1 MYNYSGDFMRT
12 IKSNVAN
19 EIIIKNSRFICL
31 FMKINST
38 DISNILDNIKEE
50 YPKATH
56 YCYAYVYNDIQRFSD
71 DGEPGGT
78 AGMPMLNV
86 LLKEELSNV
95 LCVVIRYFGGIKLGA
110 GGLVRAYTKSVTECL
125 KVTDLMELE
134 EGYKLRLKFNYNDEK
149 QIKYLLKDSNVL
161 NEKYDLDVEYTVL
174 VNNEIFN
181 NIKNYN
187 YEILEKTYIEKS
199 SVLCQIVLVKDFDK
213 NVRG

>member
-1 MYNYSGDFMRT
+1 MRT
-12 IKSNVAN
+12 IKSNMAN
-19 EIIIKNSRFICL
+19 EIIVKNSRFICVL
-31 FMKINST
+31 MKINST
-38 DISNILDNIKEE
+38 DISNILDRIKEE

-56 YCYAYVYNDIQRFSD
+56 YCYAYVYNDVQRFSD

-125 KVTDLMELE
+125 KVTDLMDLE
-134 EGYKLRLKFNYNDEK
+134 EGYKIRLKFNYNDEK
-149 QIKYLLKDSNVL
+149 QVKYLLKEATIL

-174 VNNEIFN
+174 VNNNVFDTL
-181 NIKNYN
+181 KNYN

-199 SVLCQIVLVKDFDK
+199 S
-213 NVRG
+213 N

>member
-1 MYNYSGDFMRT
+1 MRT
-12 IKSNVAN
+12 IKSNMTN
-19 EIIIKNSRFICL
+19 EIIIKNSRFVCV

-38 DISNILDNIKEE
+38 DISNILDRIKEE

-86 LLKEELSNV
+86 LVKEELSNV

-125 KVTDLMELE
+125 KVTDMMDLE
-134 EGYKLRLKFNYNDEK
+134 EGYKIRLKFNYNDEK
-149 QIKYLLKDSNVL
+149 QVKYLLKEATIL

-174 VNNEIFN
+174 VNNETFN
-181 NIKNYN
+181 NLKNYN
-187 YEILEKTYIEKS
+187 YEIIEKTYIEKS
-199 SVLCQIVLVKDFDK
+199 S
-213 NVRG
+213 N

>member
-1 MYNYSGDFMRT
+1 MRT
-12 IKSNVAN
+12 IKSNMTN
-19 EIIIKNSRFICL
+19 EIIIKNSRFICV

-38 DISNILDNIKEE
+38 DISNILDRIKEE

-86 LLKEELSNV
+86 LVKEELSNV

-125 KVTDLMELE
+125 KVTDMMDLE
-134 EGYKLRLKFNYNDEK
+134 EGYKIRLKFNYNDEK
-149 QIKYLLKDSNVL
+149 QVKYLLKEAAIL

-174 VNNEIFN
+174 VNNEIFDK
-181 NIKNYN
+181 IKNYN
-187 YEILEKTYIEKS
+187 YEIIEKTYIEKS
-199 SVLCQIVLVKDFDK
+199 S
-213 NVRG
+213 N

>member
-1 MYNYSGDFMRT
+1 MRT
-12 IKSNVAN
+12 IKSNMTN

-31 FMKINST
+31 LIKINNT
-38 DISNILDNIKEE
+38 NINDILDKIKEE

-56 YCYAYVYNDIQRFSD
+56 YCYAYVYKDIQRFSD

-86 LLKEELSNV
+86 LVKEELSNV

-125 KVTDLMELE
+125 KVTDMMDLE
-134 EGYKLRLKFNYNDEK
+134 EGYKIRLKFNYNDEK
-149 QIKYLLKDSNVL
+149 QVKYILKEATIL
-161 NEKYDLDVEYTVL
+161 HEKYDLDVEYTVL

-181 NIKNYN
+181 NLKNYN
-187 YEILEKTYIEKS
+187 YEIIEKTYIEKS
-199 SVLCQIVLVKDFDK
+199 S
-213 NVRG
+213 N

>member
-1 MYNYSGDFMRT
+1 MRT
-12 IKSNVAN
+12 IKSNMTN
-19 EIIIKNSRFICL
+19 EIIIKNSRFICV

-38 DISNILDNIKEE
+38 DISNILDRIKEE

-86 LLKEELSNV
+86 LVKEELSNV

-125 KVTDLMELE
+125 KVIDMMDLE
-134 EGYKLRLKFNYNDEK
+134 EGYKIRLKFNYNDEK
-149 QIKYLLKDSNVL
+149 QVKYLLKEATIL

-181 NIKNYN
+181 NLKNYN
-187 YEILEKTYIEKS
+187 YEIIEKTYIEKS
-199 SVLCQIVLVKDFDK
+199 S
-213 NVRG
+213 N

>member
-1 MYNYSGDFMRT
+1 MRT
-12 IKSNVAN
+12 IKSNMTN
-19 EIIIKNSRFICL
+19 EIIIKNSRFICV

-38 DISNILDNIKEE
+38 DISNILDRIKEE

-86 LLKEELSNV
+86 LVKEELSNV

-125 KVTDLMELE
+125 KVTDMMDLE
-134 EGYKLRLKFNYNDEK
+134 EGYKIRLKFNYNDEK
-149 QIKYLLKDSNVL
+149 QVKYLLKESTIL

-174 VNNEIFN
+174 VNNETFDK
-181 NIKNYN
+181 IKNYN
-187 YEILEKTYIEKS
+187 YEIIEKTYIEKS
-199 SVLCQIVLVKDFDK
+199 S
-213 NVRG
+213 N

>member
-38 DISNILDNIKEE
+38 DINNILDNIKEE

-125 KVTDLMELE
+125 KVTDMMDLE
-134 EGYKLRLKFNYNDEK
+134 EGYKIRLKFNYNDEK
-149 QIKYLLKDSNVL
+149 QVKYLLKEATIL

-199 SVLCQIVLVKDFDK
+199 ST
-213 NVRG
+213 